1 MRFFIF
7 SKNSISFSCPFSAA
21 ILNAWLSNLRC
32 VVAVNKDGFI
42 NKNTK
47 VSGNDVIIGK
57 IIPVKNNV
65 FLSKNFI
72 GQISLA
78 ESADFFTKD
87 QLIDFHLRDVS
98 KFKVSEDV
106 IIKNIKKPNND

>member
-1 MRFFIF
+1 MYLEIEVF
-7 SKNSISFSCPFSAA
+7 KSIDNPDYC
-21 ILNAWLSNLRC
+21 
-32 VVAVNKDGFI
+32 
-42 NKNTK
+42 
-47 VSGNDVIIGK
+47 
-57 IIPVKNNV
+57 NV

-78 ESADFFTKD
+78 ESADFFTKY
-87 QLIDFHLRDVS
+87 QLIDFCLRDVN